1 MKRSFDI
8 FFSIL
13 LSIILLPLY
22 FFIYLALLF
31 LYGKPVIFSQIRA
44 GKNGKPFKILKF
56 RTFKNNKNEYS
67 GIFAL
72 KLRKLKFDEIPQ
84 LFNIIRGEVSFVG
97 PRPLYVK
104 YIKLYDKLQINRLN
118 VKPGL
123 TGLAQISGGNLLTWK
138 EKFDYD
144 LEYIN
149 KQNFLLDIIIILKTI
164 QLFFSNLFNKS
175 TDFKY
180 SEQDDFKGN

>member
-8 FFSIL
+8 LFSISL
-13 LSIILLPLY
+13 FIILSPLF
-22 FFIYLALLF
+22 FFIYLLLLF
-31 LYGKPVIFSQIRA
+31 LYGRPVIFSQIRA
-44 GKNGKPFKILKF
+44 GKNGKPFKIFKF
-56 RTFKNNKNEYS
+56 RTYKNNKNELS

-72 KLRKLKFDEIPQ
+72 KLRKLKFDEMPQ
-84 LFNIIRGEVSFVG
+84 LFNIMKGEISFVG

-104 YIKLYDKLQINRLN
+104 YIKLYDNRQINRLN

-123 TGLAQISGGNLLTWK
+123 TGLAQISGGNSLTWK
-138 EKFDYD
+138 KKFDYD

-149 KQNFLLDIIIILKTI
+149 KQNFLLDMIIIFKTVL
-164 QLFFSNLFNKS
+164 LFISNLFNKS
-175 TDFKY
+175 TNFKY